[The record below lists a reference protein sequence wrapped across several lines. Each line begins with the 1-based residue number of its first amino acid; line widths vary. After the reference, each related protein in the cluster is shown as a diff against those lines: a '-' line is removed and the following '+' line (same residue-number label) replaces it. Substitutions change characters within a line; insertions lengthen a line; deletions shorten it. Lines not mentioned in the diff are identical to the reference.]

1 MTLDTRFKFVLGTM
15 VLALAL
21 DLTAWYFRAGWTAAA
36 LITATLNLLILFYI
50 AKQKDALLAKL
61 FVFGIF
67 VGFGELPTDHL
78 AVAIQKTLVYP
89 SNEPFIWSSPAYMPF
104 SWSIVMTQ
112 FGYLAWW
119 MTQRWGL
126 GIATILTGILGAVNL
141 PTYEFLAKQAGFWY
155 YQNATMVFFNSTPVY
170 VIVGEFLL
178 TLSIPYI
185 VRQVERS
192 RVLGIVA
199 WAGVQSI
206 LIYLS
211 TIVAYHFF
219 A

>member
-1 MTLDTRFKFVLGTM
+1 MILDSRFKFILGTM
-15 VLALAL
+15 IFALAA
-21 DLTAWYFRAGWTAAA
+21 DLVAWYFRAGWPAAA
-36 LITATLNLLILFYI
+36 LITAVINLAILFYI
-50 AKQKDALLAKL
+50 VKQNDAFLRKL
-61 FVFGIF
+61 FIFGIF

-89 SNEPFIWSSPAYMPF
+89 SDEPFIWSSPAYMPF
-104 SWSIVMTQ
+104 SWAIVMTQ

-126 GIATILTGILGAVNL
+126 GIATFLTGLLGAVNL

-155 YQNATMVFFNSTPVY
+155 YQNAKMVFYDSTPVY
-170 VIVGEFLL
+170 VIAGEFLL
-178 TLSIPYI
+178 ALSIPYI

-192 RVLGIVA
+192 RLIGIVGWSA
-199 WAGVQSI
+199 VQSL
-206 LIYLS
+206 LIYVS
-211 TIVAYHFF
+211 TVIAYHFF

>member
-1 MTLDTRFKFVLGTM
+1 MTFDSRFKFILGTM
-15 VLALAL
+15 VFALAA
-21 DLTAWYFRAGWTAAA
+21 DLVAWKLRAGWPAAA
-36 LITATLNLLILFYI
+36 LITAVINLVLLFYVI
-50 AKQKDALLAKL
+50 RQKDTLLAKL
-61 FVFGIF
+61 LFFGVL

-89 SNEPFIWSSPAYMPF
+89 SDEPFIWSSPAYMPF
-104 SWSIVMTQ
+104 SWTIVMTQ

-126 GIATILTGILGAVNL
+126 AVATVLTGILGAVNL
-141 PTYEFLAKQAGFWY
+141 PAYEFLAKGAGFWY
-155 YQNATMVFFNSTPVY
+155 YRNATMVFFDSTPVY

-192 RVLGIVA
+192 RVIAIVA
-199 WAGVQSI
+199 WSGVQSL

-211 TIVAYHFF
+211 TVVAYHFF

>member
-1 MTLDTRFKFVLGTM
+1 MKLDARFKFILGTM
-15 VLALAL
+15 VFALAA
-21 DLTAWYFRAGWTAAA
+21 DLVAWYCRAGWPGAA
-36 LITATLNLLILFYI
+36 LITVVVNLAILFYI
-50 AKQKDALLAKL
+50 YRQNDSLLGKL
-61 FVFGIF
+61 FFFGVL

-89 SNEPFIWSSPAYMPF
+89 SDEPIIWSSPAYMPF
-104 SWSIVMTQ
+104 SWTIVMTQ

-126 GIATILTGILGAVNL
+126 RIATIATGILGAVNL

-155 YQNATMVFFNSTPVY
+155 YQNAKMVFFDSTPVY

-185 VRQVERS
+185 VQQVERS
-192 RVLGIVA
+192 RLLGIVV
-199 WAGVQSI
+199 WSSVQSL
-206 LIYLS
+206 LIYLA
-211 TIVAYHFF
+211 TVIAYHFF